1 MHYSINV
8 IDLLISCFLDFFK
21 MYVYIVQIVNNSSSV
36 EIAEDHML
44 DK

>member
-8 IDLLISCFLDFFK
+8 IDLLTSCFLDLFK
-21 MYVYIVQIVNNSSSV
+21 MYVYIVQIVNNSCSV
-36 EIAEDHML
+36 EIAENHML